1 MAPPPPLLL
10 LLLTLAGSSWA
21 QDLLPDGPVDAVLG
35 RNVTLKTLVKP
46 VYTFIVWNFNDGTE
60 QVHIATRTETG
71 LNTNDALYK
80 DRVSVDPVTG
90 SLTLTALRA
99 DESGDYSITIIKE
112 DGSTLTAEIKLRV
125 LEPVSEVSISSNL
138 AEVIEV
144 NSTLVLTC
152 SAKGSF
158 LTFTWNNGST
168 PLLATSSRV
177 SIKEAE
183 TSSTLTIIDVLRSDL
198 SRPLSCTAANKLE
211 MKRSAPFN
219 FTMFYG
225 PDGVTI
231 SPSSPP
237 SFIASGGSFNLSCGA
252 SSWPTASFSWYREKQ
267 KLEHFQEVL
276 PQKVLEVYGLNKPP
290 ASYTCMATNTK
301 TGRAVLSPA
310 VTLGIMASITSI
322 TLTGPSGAP
331 LLAGNSSANLSCA
344 ASGGPVSKTT
354 WTKDGQQLPLSSRMT
369 LVKNETLLIIS
380 PLQPEDNGDFSC
392 KLENKVSSKTAT
404 ISMEVYYGPDSATV
418 SGEEAVEVNDPVMLS
433 CSAPSM
439 PLANF
444 SWTFNGSSLVD
455 MAKPVLTID
464 KAVYKNSG
472 TYECKASNTATGK
485 IATARHLLAVKE
497 EGALDEG
504 LSDGAIAGIVIGV
517 LVALAAAIAL
527 VIYCRQKVPV
537 ESPY

>member
-1 MAPPPPLLL
+1 MAPPPPLPLL

-21 QDLLPDGPVDAVLG
+21 EELLPDGPVDAVLG
-35 RNVTLKTLVKP
+35 RNVTLKTLLVKP

-60 QVHIATRTETG
+60 QVNIGTQTATG
-71 LNTNDALYK
+71 LNANDAYK

-90 SLTLTALRA
+90 SLTLTAVRA
-99 DESGDYSITIIKE
+99 DESGDYSITVITV
-112 DGSTLTAEIKLRV
+112 DGTTRTAEIKLRV
-125 LEPVSEVSISSNL
+125 LEPVSGVSISSNL

-168 PLLATSSRV
+168 PLLAAAPRV
-177 SIKEAE
+177 SIEGAE
-183 TSSTLTIIDVLRSDL
+183 TSSTLTIIGVLRSDL

-211 MKRSAPFN
+211 TERSAPFN
-219 FTMFYG
+219 FTLFYG

-237 SFIASGGSFNLSCGA
+237 PFIASGGSFNLSCGA
-252 SSWPTASFSWYREKQ
+252 SSWPAASFSWYREKQ
-267 KLEHFQEVL
+267 LLEHFQEVL

-290 ASYTCMATNTK
+290 ASYTCVATNTK
-301 TGRAVLSPA
+301 TGRTVPSPA
-310 VTLGIMASITSI
+310 VTLGIMASITSV

-344 ASGGPVSKTT
+344 ASGGPVSQVT
-354 WTKDGQQLPLSSRMT
+354 WTKDGQRVVSGARMT
-369 LVKNETLLIIS
+369 ITNKTLLIIS
-380 PLQPEDNGDFSC
+380 PLQPEDNGVFSC
-392 KLENKVSSKTAT
+392 KLDNEVSSKTAS

-444 SWTFNGSSLVD
+444 SWTFNGSLMVD
-455 MAKPVLTID
+455 VATPVLTID

-485 IATARHLLAVKE
+485 SATARHLLAVKE

-527 VIYCRQKVPV
+527 AIYCRQKVPV